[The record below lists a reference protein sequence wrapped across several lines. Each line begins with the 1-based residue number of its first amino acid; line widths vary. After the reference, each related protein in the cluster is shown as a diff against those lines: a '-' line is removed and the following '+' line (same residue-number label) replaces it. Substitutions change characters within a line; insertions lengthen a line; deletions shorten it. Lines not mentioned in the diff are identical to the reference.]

1 MSFCTLAAAGTRQ
14 SCLNGELTKGNTDI
28 NTLYLCVSG
37 VWKKLCSSL
46 WGTQQK
52 AVACRQ
58 LAQGPLNQL
67 QTTVSGSYSYMYT
80 WNATY
85 SNLVNC
91 AGFFIYNIQCTGQE
105 KALTECR
112 FTKVDTS
119 FCNYIPVKIIC
130 EQGYKIYNNY
140 VCIKHYVGLIY
151 IPEVSV
157 TPPMNLTLRAV
168 SLGSIEVNWTQP
180 AVFVSLQYRVSN
192 HSITCTSSHGVHT
205 TTSQHVTTP
214 AVNEST
220 HIHMTVSGLMS
231 NTSYTCCV
239 SAHSELGTSESVCD
253 TVNTT
258 GMSVYACRWILLL

>member
-1 MSFCTLAAAGTRQ
+1 MHYYASTDVNRANGGNKYNAYRMINRGCTGVEKKLIERPRYLQVNKNTCNSKVTVKCNSEFDCYKILAFFLIVSFCTLAAAGTRQ

-67 QTTVSGSYSYMYT
+67 QTTVSGSYHCSYMYT

-85 SNLVNC
+85 SNLVNG
-91 AGFFIYNIQCTGQE
+91 AGFFIYNIQCTGKE

-119 FCNYIPVKIIC
+119 FCNNIPVNLIC
-130 EQGYKIYNNY
+130 EQGYKIY
-140 VCIKHYVGLIY
+140 II
-151 IPEVSV
+151 I
-157 TPPMNLTLRAV
+157 M
-168 SLGSIEVNWTQP
+168 
-180 AVFVSLQYRVSN
+180 
-192 HSITCTSSHGVHT
+192 
-205 TTSQHVTTP
+205 
-214 AVNEST
+214 
-220 HIHMTVSGLMS
+220 
-231 NTSYTCCV
+231 
-239 SAHSELGTSESVCD
+239 
-253 TVNTT
+253 
-258 GMSVYACRWILLL
+258 YALNIMLV